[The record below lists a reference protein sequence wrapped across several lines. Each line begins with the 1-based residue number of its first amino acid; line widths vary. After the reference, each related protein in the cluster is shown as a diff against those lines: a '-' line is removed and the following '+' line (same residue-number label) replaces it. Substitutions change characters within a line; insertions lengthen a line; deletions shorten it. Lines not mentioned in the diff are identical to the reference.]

1 MCEQD
6 NDTILV
12 YLESTPL
19 APCCGCLGRG
29 VELSDEAV
37 FFVFY
42 SVTISV
48 GTEFVVDHWYLD
60 RSCVWLCNLNCGGT
74 PQGGSRSIGNFDK
87 NPSVGTVGSTPTKCC
102 YSIS

>member
-1 MCEQD
+1 
-6 NDTILV
+6 
-12 YLESTPL
+12 
-19 APCCGCLGRG
+19 
-29 VELSDEAV
+29 
-37 FFVFY
+37 
-42 SVTISV
+42 VTISV